1 MIDNIFIAA
10 HVVASVCGLLLV
22 VGGGLKTNWSNC
34 PTTQISGMSVQLTG
48 IGFLIIGVS

>member
-10 HVVASVCGLLLV
+10 HVVASVCGLILV
-22 VGGGLKTNWSNC
+22 VAGGLETVWC
-34 PTTQISGMSVQLTG
+34 PTPMIGIQGIGRQLTG